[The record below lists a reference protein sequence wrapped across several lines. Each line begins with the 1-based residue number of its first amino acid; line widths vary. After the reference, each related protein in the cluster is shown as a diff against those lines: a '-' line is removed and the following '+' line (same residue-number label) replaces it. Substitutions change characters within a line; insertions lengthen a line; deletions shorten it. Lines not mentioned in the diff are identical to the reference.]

1 MVIGSVQ
8 LGTSFSHLLLHP
20 WIISLK
26 KQCCRVYLVSIP
38 LILLFL
44 LWCVTVNQTAADDI
58 AALIAEHQR
67 RLQETPESP
76 DMAVEDFDRGLI
88 HYQKALELNPNLT
101 TAHYGLGILYSG
113 KRQFKKAIPAYKKA
127 LSLEPNATQI
137 YVKLGDAYAEIYQFS
152 AAIPSYQKA
161 VELEPNWA
169 EAYYQLGTI

>member
-20 WIISLK
+20 WIFSLK

-76 DMAVEDFDRGLI
+76 EVHLQLGQAYMAVEDFARGLI
-88 HYQKALELNPNLT
+88 HYQKALELTPNLT
-101 TAHYGLGILYSG
+101 TAQYGLGILYSG
-113 KRQFKKAIPAYKKA
+113 KRQF
-127 LSLEPNATQI
+127 
-137 YVKLGDAYAEIYQFS
+137 
-152 AAIPSYQKA
+152 
-161 VELEPNWA
+161 
-169 EAYYQLGTI
+169 